1 MMKEK
6 FSITRVV
13 TRDVITDFFQIIR
26 NLFGMRLKGYE
37 EIINTNI
44 NELVESAEKKYKIIW
59 WRLSVNPLIHN
70 SIMITVYGE
79 GNKKKKF

>member
-1 MMKEK
+1 MKDK

-13 TRDVITDFFQIIR
+13 TRDIITDFFQIIR
-26 NLFGMRLKGYE
+26 KIFGMRLKGYE

-44 NELVESAEKKYKIIW
+44 MELIKEAEKKHKIDW
-59 WRLSVNPLIHN
+59 WRLSVNPLTHS

-79 GNKKKKF
+79 GNKKR